1 MTAPNVVQLP
11 RTAPKA
17 AQLEPMMVGAALR
30 LELTRGDFE
39 LIALAGDELHVELN
53 RKAWMI
59 SRRRAEKGL
68 PVSASEVFAAGLK
81 HGWFHAG
88 DEAELQQLVAR
99 GRELDLPALKR
110 VAADFRAIVEGQR
123 YVAQLSQAIQRVQS
137 SGYDASTEGAFLD
150 ATTATV
156 RAQGAQLS
164 VMTATQERFLAKWDE
179 RAASGRMLYVPTGIH
194 CFDAIYG
201 GAPESVT
208 VVVGDGGAGKTG
220 FADSLLETLLLANDG
235 AKACLISPEDGTDH
249 LLQRWMARDM
259 GIRMRDSG
267 GKRLSPAEE
276 ETRQQVAGKHYPL
289 LERLLDWPHR
299 RLTPAKLVQLCWQA
313 ANEGARA
320 VVVDNF
326 NKLNISGLRGDF
338 HERVQML
345 SDSLQECGEK
355 ACLAIFMLVHSTEDL
370 SAKKGS
376 QSSTGVHG
384 GASMPRDSRLRLD
397 LFDKFGALR
406 MRVAKA
412 NTLGP
417 EGKVFE
423 FSRHAEAGLIDFAS
437 GGEVDLTD
445 EERRETEAKLKK
457 SAEKTLRMRQILA
470 ATKKPDEPAK
480 PPEPDAQATLLD
492 VPPSERPQ

>member
-1 MTAPNVVQLP
+1 MSLPNVVQMP
-11 RTAPKA
+11 RPAPKA
-17 AQLEPMMVGAALR
+17 SQLEPMMVGAAMR
-30 LELTRGDFE
+30 LEMKRGDFE
-39 LIALAGDELHVELN
+39 LIGLAGEELYVELN

-68 PVSASEVFAAGLK
+68 PVSVSEVFAAGLK

-88 DEAELQQLVAR
+88 DEAELVQLVTR
-99 GRELDLPALKR
+99 GKDLDLPGLRR
-110 VAADFRAIVEGQR
+110 VAGEFRSIVEGQR
-123 YVAQLSQAIQRVQS
+123 YVGQLSQAIQRVQS
-137 SGYDASTEGAFLD
+137 GGYDASTEGAFLD

-220 FADSLLETLLLANDG
+220 FADSLLETLLVVNPG

-259 GIRMRDSG
+259 KLPMRDVG
-267 GKRLSPAEE
+267 GRKLEGIEE
-276 ETRQQVAGKHYPL
+276 ERQQVAGRHYPL
-289 LERLLDWPHR
+289 LERILDYPHR
-299 RLTPAKLVQLCWQA
+299 GLTPAKLVQLCWQA

-326 NKLNISGLRGDF
+326 NKLKLGGSGDF
-338 HERVQML
+338 HERVQAM
-345 SDSLQECGEK
+345 SDSLQDCGER
-355 ACLAIFMLVHSTEDL
+355 ARIAIFMLVHSTADL
-370 SAKKGS
+370 AKRTGGS
-376 QSSTGVHG
+376 SEGVHG

-397 LFDKFGALR
+397 LYNKGGALR
-406 MRVAKA
+406 MRVDKA

-423 FSRHAEAGLIDFAS
+423 FARHAEAGLIDFAS
-437 GGEVDLTD
+437 GAEVNLA
-445 EERRETEAKLKK
+445 EEKRIEANAKLVE
-457 SAEKTLRMRQILA
+457 SVDAGHRRMQMLKAKRDAL
-470 ATKKPDEPAK
+470 K
-480 PPEPDAQATLLD
+480 PPKPVTATAPEQPTLID
-492 VPPSERPQ
+492 VPPSERPS